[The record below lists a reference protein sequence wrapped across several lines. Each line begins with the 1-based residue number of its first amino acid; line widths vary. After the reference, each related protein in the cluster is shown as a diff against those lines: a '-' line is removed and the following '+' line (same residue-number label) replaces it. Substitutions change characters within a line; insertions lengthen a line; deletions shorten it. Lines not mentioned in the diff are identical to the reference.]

1 MIGGGGCSHFSW
13 PVVGIYRRI
22 GSYLMLVLD
31 AEAKD
36 EVRPERVVLYQNTDA
51 RSETRMAS

>member
-1 MIGGGGCSHFSW
+1 
-13 PVVGIYRRI
+13 
-22 GSYLMLVLD
+22 MLVLD